1 MHTQTVLKSH
11 AEGPKSLPEHQMGYV
26 MNDQVFAF
34 EADTG
39 KILDIVINSLYSQK
53 EIFLRELI
61 SNASDA
67 INKRKF
73 AVLGAGDSSETFD
86 GEITITADKK
96 SKTLTVSDNGIGL
109 SAEEMRET
117 LGTIASS
124 GTKAFVES
132 LGEVKE
138 GGELTDQLIGQF
150 GVGFYSAFMVAER
163 IEVVSRRHGAE
174 AATRWSSDGQSGYAI
189 AGCEREAVGTSV
201 ILHLRK
207 EAKEFIDK
215 ERIAFLVRKYSDHVA
230 QPIMWVDG
238 KDEPDRLN
246 SAAALWTRPAR
257 DISEDEYRNFYQSLA
272 SAYDA
277 PFATLHNRTEGAVEF
292 TNLLFIPSMAP
303 FDLYD
308 PERRSRLNLY
318 VNRVFITDNCEGLI
332 PKWLRFLRGV
342 IDTPDVDLNVSREML
357 QQNPVVTKI
366 NKAVVK
372 RVLGEF
378 GKALEKRRED
388 YENAWSALGR
398 VIKEGL
404 YEDDANRAK
413 ILDIS
418 LFRSTRTESM
428 VTLKEYVDGFAKGQ
442 ETIYYLSAENADLAL
457 ASPHLESFRA
467 KGIDVLLLTDP
478 IDDFWLANTTEYDGR
493 TFQSIT
499 RGEVDISNVGET
511 KPDDETA
518 ETVLSD
524 SFVAK
529 MKHVLGGDV
538 ADVRSSANLETS
550 LARLVADESG
560 MDPQMERMMRMHNP
574 DFQGGPKVLEVN
586 AKHPLVKALNSKV
599 EAGDFA
605 ASDSFAR
612 LLYDSAV
619 VAEGE
624 PIADPRDFT
633 NRIAAVMEAALGA
646 TK

>member
-1 MHTQTVLKSH
+1 MPKGPNRLQNVKRGH
-11 AEGPKSLPEHQMGYV
+11 A

-86 GEITITADKK
+86 GEITIATDRK

-109 SAEEMRET
+109 SADEMRET

-132 LGEVKE
+132 LGEAKE
-138 GGELTDQLIGQF
+138 GEELTDQLIGQF

-163 IEVVSRRHGAE
+163 IEVVSRRHGEEE
-174 AATRWSSDGQSGYAI
+174 ATQWSSDGQSGYAI
-189 AGCEREAVGTSV
+189 AGSERAAVGTSV
-201 ILHLRK
+201 TLHLRK
-207 EAKEFIDK
+207 EAKEFIEK

-238 KDEPDRLN
+238 KDDPDRLN

-257 DISEDEYRNFYQSLA
+257 DITEDEYRNFYQSLA

-378 GKALEKRRED
+378 GKALDKRRED

-418 LFRSTRTESM
+418 LFRSTRTEGM

-478 IDDFWLANTTEYDGR
+478 IDDFWLANTPEYDGR

-586 AKHPLVKALNSKV
+586 AKHPLVKALNSRI
-599 EAGDFA
+599 EGGDFA
-605 ASDSFAR
+605 ASESFAR

-633 NRIAAVMEAALGA
+633 NRIATVMEAALGA

>member
-1 MHTQTVLKSH
+1 
-11 AEGPKSLPEHQMGYV
+11 

-86 GEITITADKK
+86 GEITIATDKK

-109 SAEEMRET
+109 SADEMRET

-124 GTKAFVES
+124 GTKAFIES
-132 LGEVKE
+132 LGEAKE
-138 GGELTDQLIGQF
+138 GEELTDQLIGPF

-163 IEVVSRRHGAE
+163 IEVVSRRHGQE
-174 AATRWSSDGQSGYAI
+174 KATQWSSDGQSGYAI
-189 AGCEREAVGTSV
+189 AGSERDTVGTSV
-201 ILHLRK
+201 TLHLRK
-207 EAKEFIDK
+207 EAKEFIEK

-238 KDEPDRLN
+238 KDDPDRLN

-257 DISEDEYRNFYQSLA
+257 DITEDEYRNFYQSLA

-303 FDLYD
+303 FDLYE

-378 GKALEKRRED
+378 GKALDKRRED

-404 YEDDANRAK
+404 YEDDANRTK

-418 LFRSTRTESM
+418 LFRSTRTEGM
-428 VTLKEYVDGFAKGQ
+428 ITLKEYVDGFAKSQ

-457 ASPHLESFRA
+457 TSPHLESFRA

-478 IDDFWLANTTEYDGR
+478 IDDFWLANTPEYDGR

-499 RGEVDISNVGET
+499 RGEVDISNVGES
-511 KPDDETA
+511 KSDDETA

-538 ADVRSSANLETS
+538 ADVRSSSNLETS
-550 LARLVADESG
+550 LARLVANESG

-633 NRIAAVMEAALGA
+633 NRITAVMEAALGA

>member
-1 MHTQTVLKSH
+1 
-11 AEGPKSLPEHQMGYV
+11 

-86 GEITITADKK
+86 GEITIATDKK

-109 SAEEMRET
+109 SADEMRET

-124 GTKAFVES
+124 GTKAFIES
-132 LGEVKE
+132 LGEAKE
-138 GGELTDQLIGQF
+138 GEELTDQLIGQF

-163 IEVVSRRHGAE
+163 IEVVSRRHGQE
-174 AATRWSSDGQSGYAI
+174 KATQWSSDGQSGYAI
-189 AGCEREAVGTSV
+189 AGSERDTVGTSV
-201 ILHLRK
+201 TLHLRK
-207 EAKEFIDK
+207 EAKEFIEK

-238 KDEPDRLN
+238 KDDPDRLN

-257 DISEDEYRNFYQSLA
+257 DITEDEYRNFYQSLA

-378 GKALEKRRED
+378 GKALDKRRED

-404 YEDDANRAK
+404 YEDDANRTK

-418 LFRSTRTESM
+418 LFRSTRTEGM
-428 VTLKEYVDGFAKGQ
+428 ITLKEYVDGFAKSQ

-457 ASPHLESFRA
+457 TSPHLESFRA

-478 IDDFWLANTTEYDGR
+478 IDDFWLANTPEYDGR

-499 RGEVDISNVGET
+499 RGEVDISNVGES
-511 KPDDETA
+511 KSDDETA

-538 ADVRSSANLETS
+538 ADVRSSSNLETS
-550 LARLVADESG
+550 LARLVANESG

-633 NRIAAVMEAALGA
+633 NRITAVMEAALGA

>member
-1 MHTQTVLKSH
+1 MT
-11 AEGPKSLPEHQMGYV
+11 
-26 MNDQVFAF
+26 DQVFAF

-73 AVLGAGDSSETFD
+73 TVLGAGDSSETFD
-86 GEITITADKK
+86 GEITITANKK
-96 SKTLTVSDNGIGL
+96 SKTLTISDNGIGL
-109 SAEEMRET
+109 SAEEMRDT

-132 LGEVKE
+132 LGEAKD
-138 GGELTDQLIGQF
+138 GAELTDQLIGQF

-163 IEVVSRRHGAE
+163 IEVVSRRHGE
-174 AATRWSSDGQSGYAI
+174 QAATQWISDGQSGYAI
-189 AGCEREAVGTSV
+189 TACERDAVGTSV

-207 EAKEFIDK
+207 DAKEFIEK
-215 ERIAFLVRKYSDHVA
+215 ERVAFLVRKYSDHVA
-230 QPIMWVDG
+230 QPIMWLDG
-238 KDEPDRLN
+238 TEEPERLN

-257 DISEDEYRNFYQSLA
+257 DITEDEYQNFYQSIA
-272 SAYDA
+272 SAYDT
-277 PFATLHNRTEGAVEF
+277 PFSTLHNRTEGAVEF
-292 TNLLFIPSMAP
+292 TNLVFIPSMAP

-378 GKALEKRRED
+378 GKALDKRRED
-388 YENAWSALGR
+388 YEAAWSALGR

-413 ILDIS
+413 ILDIA
-418 LFRSTRTESM
+418 LFRSTRSEGM
-428 VTLKEYVDGFAKGQ
+428 VTLKEYVDGFAGNQ
-442 ETIYYLSAENADLAL
+442 EAIYYLSAENAELAL
-457 ASPHLESFRA
+457 TSPHLESFRA

-478 IDDFWLANTTEYDGR
+478 IDDFWLANTQEYDGR

-499 RGEVDISNVGET
+499 RGEVDISNIGEP
-511 KPDDETA
+511 KADDETA

-524 SFVAK
+524 GFVAK

-538 ADVRSSANLETS
+538 ANVRSSANLETS

-586 AKHPLVKALNSKV
+586 AKHPLVRALNSRI
-599 EAGDFA
+599 EDGDFA
-605 ASDSFAR
+605 ASDDFAR

-624 PIADPRDFT
+624 PIADPREFT

-646 TK
+646 AK

>member
-1 MHTQTVLKSH
+1 MTSQRF
-11 AEGPKSLPEHQMGYV
+11 
-26 MNDQVFAF
+26 DF

-39 KILDIVINSLYSQK
+39 RILDIVINSLYSQK

-73 AVLGAGDSSETFD
+73 AVLSAGDAAEMFD
-86 GEITITADKK
+86 GEITVRADKK
-96 SKTLTVSDNGIGL
+96 ARSLTISDNGIGL
-109 SAEEMRET
+109 TADEMKDT

-124 GTKAFVES
+124 GTKAFAAAAS
-132 LGEVKE
+132 DSKE
-138 GGELTDQLIGQF
+138 GGDLTDQLIGQF

-163 IEVVSRRHGAE
+163 IDVVSRAHGAAE
-174 AATRWSSDGQSGYAI
+174 ASHWHSDGASGFSIDSAS
-189 AGCEREAVGTSV
+189 RDTVGTD
-201 ILHLRK
+201 ITLHLRK
-207 EAKEFIDK
+207 DAKEYVER
-215 ERIAFLVRKYSDHVA
+215 ERIEFLVKKYSDHIA
-230 QPIMWVDG
+230 QPIMWLQD
-238 KDEPDRLN
+238 KADPERLN
-246 SAAALWTRPAR
+246 SAVALWTRPAK
-257 DISEDEYRNFYQSLA
+257 DISEEEYQNFYA
-272 SAYDA
+272 SVAAAYDT

-292 TNLLFIPSMAP
+292 TNLVFIPSMAP
-303 FDLYD
+303 FDLFD
-308 PERRSRLNLY
+308 PERRSRLQLY
-318 VNRVFITDNCEGLI
+318 VNRVFITDNCEGLV

-366 NKAVVK
+366 NKAIVK

-378 GKALEKRRED
+378 GKALEKRREE
-388 YENAWSALGR
+388 YEGLWNAMGR

-418 LFRSTRTESM
+418 LFRSTRNDGM
-428 VTLKEYVDGFAKGQ
+428 VTLKEYVEGFAAGQ
-442 ETIYYLSAENADLAL
+442 EMIYYLSAENADLAMT
-457 ASPHLESFRA
+457 SPHLESFRA

-478 IDDFWLANTTEYDGR
+478 IDDFWLANTPEFDGR

-511 KPDDETA
+511 DKDEDKA
-518 ETVLSD
+518 EAVLSD
-524 SFVAK
+524 SFMAK

-550 LARLVADESG
+550 LARLVADQSG

-574 DFQGGPKVLEVN
+574 DFQGGPKILEVN
-586 AKHPLVKALNSKV
+586 AKHPLIKALNSRV
-599 EAGDFA
+599 ESGEFDG
-605 ASDSFAR
+605 SDSFAR
-612 LLYDSAV
+612 LLYDSAI

-624 PIADPRDFT
+624 TIADPRDFT
-633 NRIAAVMEAALGA
+633 NRLAAVMEQALA
-646 TK
+646 NSKD

>member
-1 MHTQTVLKSH
+1 
-11 AEGPKSLPEHQMGYV
+11 

-86 GEITITADKK
+86 GEITIATDKK

-109 SAEEMRET
+109 SADEMRET

-132 LGEVKE
+132 LGEAKE
-138 GGELTDQLIGQF
+138 GEELTDQLIGQF

-163 IEVVSRRHGAE
+163 IEVVSRRHGQE
-174 AATRWSSDGQSGYAI
+174 KATQWSSDGQSGYAI
-189 AGCEREAVGTSV
+189 AGSERDTVGTSV
-201 ILHLRK
+201 TLHLRK
-207 EAKEFIDK
+207 EAKEFIEK

-238 KDEPDRLN
+238 KDDPDRLN

-257 DISEDEYRNFYQSLA
+257 DITEDEYRNFYQSLA

-378 GKALEKRRED
+378 GKALDKRRED

-404 YEDDANRAK
+404 YEDDANRTK

-418 LFRSTRTESM
+418 LFRSTRTEGM
-428 VTLKEYVDGFAKGQ
+428 ITLKEYVDGFAKSQ

-457 ASPHLESFRA
+457 TSPHLESFRA

-478 IDDFWLANTTEYDGR
+478 IDDFWLANTPEYDGR

-499 RGEVDISNVGET
+499 RGEVDISNVGES
-511 KPDDETA
+511 KSDDETA

-538 ADVRSSANLETS
+538 ADVRSSSNLETS
-550 LARLVADESG
+550 LARLVANESG

-633 NRIAAVMEAALGA
+633 NRITAVMEAALGA